1 MLLCHYATN
10 YGAENRR
17 RILGI
22 FMFIVYIVYF
32 ILMVTFDGGDEPGCS
47 TSNNLI
53 DACNINGYI
62 DRKILTPDHM
72 LKHVKTDP

>member
-1 MLLCHYATN
+1 MA
-10 YGAENRR
+10 
-17 RILGI
+17 
-22 FMFIVYIVYF
+22 
-32 ILMVTFDGGDEPGCS
+32 TFDGGDEPGCS